1 MAGVAYCSLFFFL
14 QKSSTSGDNWFG
26 FCSNQIDT
34 SFQLEKVWGSLKFLP
49 ELFQTGAKIG
59 STCLAHLA
67 AFSPKNLFKY
77 SFQSTQVF
85 TGVTN
90 PKNGPNLEVEK
101 FFLKIKRVTKFF
113 KKWDAWFARSLKRC
127 RLQGPMKHN
136 YAALQ
141 KSFESQSTQC
151 QQTILVKKIGMQRS
165 MSAMKFLCLFPSLGK
180 MKF

>member
-1 MAGVAYCSLFFFL
+1 MYFSLFFCVISVVA
-14 QKSSTSGDNWFG
+14 SSMFVELRCFYISC
-26 FCSNQIDT
+26 CSQRVAALVSQSET
-34 SFQLEKVWGSLKFLP
+34 RTK
-49 ELFQTGAKIG
+49 ELWLWDELA
-59 STCLAHLA
+59 CLDH
-67 AFSPKNLFKY
+67 
-77 SFQSTQVF
+77 

-90 PKNGPNLEVEK
+90 PKDGPNLEVEK
-101 FFLKIKRVTKFF
+101 FFFKIKRVTKFF

-165 MSAMKFLCLFPSLGK
+165 MSAIKFLCLFPSLGK
-180 MKF
+180 MKFWEISFI